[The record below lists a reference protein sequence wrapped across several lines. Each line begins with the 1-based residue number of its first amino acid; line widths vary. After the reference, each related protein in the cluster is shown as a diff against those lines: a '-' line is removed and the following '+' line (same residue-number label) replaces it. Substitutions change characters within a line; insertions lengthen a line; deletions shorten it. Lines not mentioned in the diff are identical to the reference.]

1 MSLVLSLSRLVP
13 VLSHG
18 GTGSTLYSLHSPK
31 VEPGVHHVEED
42 VEIGACVRWRSG
54 SRSEIF
60 LTGVRCGEVIF
71 EGGAKPWSVGVLES
85 VDVVLKVLVGRNS
98 MNGCR
103 CQDKRIRGEVLDGG
117 GVNDAE
123 V

>member
-1 MSLVLSLSRLVP
+1 MAGLAP
-13 VLSHG
+13 VLSHDR
-18 GTGSTLYSLHSPK
+18 TGSTLYSLHSPK
-31 VEPGVHHVEED
+31 VEPGVHLVEEG
-42 VEIGACVRWRSG
+42 VEVGACVRRLESG
-54 SRSEIF
+54 SCSEIF

-71 EGGAKPWSVGVLES
+71 ESGAKPWTVGALEP
-85 VDVVLKVLVGRNS
+85 VDVVLKVLVGRNL

-117 GVNDAE
+117 GLNDAE

>member
-1 MSLVLSLSRLVP
+1 MSLVLSPSRLVP

-42 VEIGACVRWRSG
+42 VEIGACVRWRSR

-71 EGGAKPWSVGVLES
+71 EGGAKPWSVG
-85 VDVVLKVLVGRNS
+85 DKVPYFAEIWTRFKAERAGPS
-98 MNGCR
+98 MA
-103 CQDKRIRGEVLDGG
+103 V
-117 GVNDAE
+117 
-123 V
+123 